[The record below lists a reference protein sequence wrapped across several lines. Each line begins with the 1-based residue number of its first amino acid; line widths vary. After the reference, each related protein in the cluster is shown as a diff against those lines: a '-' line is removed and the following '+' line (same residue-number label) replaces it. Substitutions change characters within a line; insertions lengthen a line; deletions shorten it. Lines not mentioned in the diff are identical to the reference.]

1 MLDLNYVREHPEVIK
16 ENLARRQEPEKIK
29 WIDELLQIDEEW
41 RNLKG
46 KMDSLRHR
54 RNTISQE
61 INSLKKEGKDAKK
74 AIDEVKS
81 LPQTIAEV
89 ETKSNE
95 LLQKMRA
102 LLMKIPNL
110 LHESVPFGKSD
121 ADNVVIKKF
130 GKVPK
135 FKFALIGHE
144 ELMLKHD
151 LIDLERAA
159 KIAGAR
165 QYFLKNELA
174 ILQMS
179 LLRYAVDFLRK
190 KGYSIFIP
198 PFMMNRRAHEG
209 VTSLDAFEDTMY
221 KIEGE
226 DLYLIATSEFPGTA
240 QFIDE
245 VMPQEKLPMKIAGI
259 SSCFRKEA
267 GAHGK
272 DTKGI
277 FRVHQFNK
285 VEQLII
291 CKPEDSWQFHE
302 ELIKNATEFFESLG
316 LHGQV
321 VNICTGDIGIVAAKK
336 YDINIWMPIQ
346 QAYREVV
353 SCSNCTSYQ
362 AVRLNL
368 KYQDGADKKY
378 LHTLNSTC
386 TTDTRPLVAIFE
398 NFQQKDGTI
407 LVPKVLQK
415 YCGFKVIG
423 KIPKKQKLKK
433 KN

>member
-1 MLDLNYVREHPEVIK
+1 MLDINYIREHTDVVK
-16 ENLARRQEPEKIK
+16 ENLAKRQEPEKVK
-29 WIDELLQIDEEW
+29 WIDEVLALDKEW
-41 RNLKG
+41 RSVKG
-46 KMDSLRHR
+46 KVDELRAK
-54 RNTISQE
+54 RNTLSQE
-61 INSLKKEGKDAKK
+61 INKLKKEGKDARKV
-74 AIDEVKS
+74 IEEVAQVPK
-81 LPQTIAEV
+81 TIAQQ
-89 ETKSNE
+89 ETKINE
-95 LLQKMRA
+95 LQQKIRS

-110 LHESVPFGKSD
+110 LHETVPFGKSD
-121 ADNVVIKKF
+121 ADNVVVKKF
-130 GKVPK
+130 GKAPK
-135 FKFALIGHE
+135 FNFPLMGHE

-174 ILQMS
+174 IMQMS
-179 LLRYAVDFLRK
+179 LLRYAVDFMRK

-198 PFMMNRRAHEG
+198 PFMMNRCAHEG

-226 DLYLIATSEFPGTA
+226 DLYMIATSEFPGTA
-240 QFIDE
+240 QFMDE
-245 VMPQEKLPMKIAGI
+245 VLSAEKLPVKLTGV
-259 SSCFRKEA
+259 STCFRKEA

-291 CKPEDSWQFHE
+291 CKPEDSWHFHE
-302 ELIKNATEFFESLG
+302 ELIKNAIEFFESLG

-336 YDINIWMPIQ
+336 YDVNIWMPVQ

-368 KYQDGADKKY
+368 KYQDGGEKKY
-378 LHTLNSTC
+378 VHTLNSTC

-398 NFQQKDGTI
+398 NFQQNDGTI
-407 LVPKVLQK
+407 AIPKVLQK

-423 KIPKKQKLKK
+423 KSAKKEKTRKK
-433 KN
+433 

>member
-1 MLDLNYVREHPEVIK
+1 MLDINYVREHPEVVK
-16 ENLARRQEPEKIK
+16 ENLARRQEPDKIK
-29 WIDELLQIDEEW
+29 WVDEILALDKEW
-41 RNLKG
+41 RDLKG
-46 KMDSLRHR
+46 QMDVLRHK
-54 RNTISQE
+54 RNTLSEE
-61 INSLKKEGKDAKK
+61 INTLKKQGMDAKK
-74 AIDEVKS
+74 VIDEVKS
-81 LPQTIAEV
+81 LPLTIGEIDA
-89 ETKSNE
+89 KSTD
-95 LLQKMRA
+95 LQNKIRT
-102 LLMKIPNL
+102 LLMKTPNL
-110 LHESVPFGKSD
+110 LHDSVPFGKTD
-121 ADNVVIKKF
+121 ADNVTVKKF
-130 GKVPK
+130 GKLPK
-135 FKFALIGHE
+135 FKFPLVGHE
-144 ELMLKHD
+144 ELMLKHNLLD
-151 LIDLERAA
+151 LDRAA

-174 ILQMS
+174 ILQLS
-179 LLRYAVDFLRK
+179 LLRYAVDFIRK
-190 KGYSIFIP
+190 KGYSLFIP

-226 DLYLIATSEFPGTA
+226 DLYMIATSEFPGTA

-245 VMPQEKLPMKIAGI
+245 VLSVEKLPLKLVGL
-259 SSCFRKEA
+259 STCFRKEA

-291 CKPEDSWQFHE
+291 CKPEDSWHFHE
-302 ELIKNATEFFESLG
+302 ELIKNAAAFFESLG
-316 LHGQV
+316 LHCRI

-336 YDINIWMPIQ
+336 YDIEVWMPAQ
-346 QAYREVV
+346 NAYREVV

-368 KYQDGADKKY
+368 KYNVGAEKKY
-378 LHTLNSTC
+378 VHTLNSTC

-407 LVPKVLQK
+407 KIPTVLQK

-423 KIPKKQKLKK
+423 KAAKAKPKKK
-433 KN
+433 